1 MPREIKTTDD
11 PNTVFRLA
19 RQRQEIEA
27 MFARAVYNVFNNGAA
42 LAKLQGVASSILKMM
57 NQGPPQAVDDAIRGE
72 GFLRLWK
79 RIPKGRPG
87 IAMYESPILAR
98 KLDASDCADVIRLAG
113 EWVEVGGFGDG
124 TRVRPPTGN
133 SPGTVKEAFRAGGKK
148 VWGPTARVRKDGWD
162 IEPHLKAHM
171 RDQNAAFTG
180 MAGMRGHHG
189 KKRSKRASG
198 TSNVL
203 ALDRLFGLVVACDI
217 SGTTADCVFSLE
229 LFGGQF
235 DMTAAYYMLPLG
247 TIVHNMHHSVL
258 EVAGDSPQRRDELP
272 HRVLQHA
279 EADPCARGFPPELNG
294 LQAAIDT
301 ADTLMRQF
309 GLHHMRYYEGA
320 RPKGA
325 FQFQGPELIALRN
338 SPISD
343 AVTMLDRAP
352 RLGGYPQRHTV
363 VELLRSAGLTL

>member
-1 MPREIKTTDD
+1 MPREIRTVDD

-19 RQRQEIEA
+19 RERQEIEA
-27 MFARAVYNVFNNGAA
+27 MFARAVYNVFNSGAA

-79 RIPKGRPG
+79 NIPKGRNG

-124 TRVRPPTGN
+124 SRVRKPTGN
-133 SPGTVKEAFRAGGKK
+133 TPGTVKDAFRAGGKQ

-162 IEPHLKAHM
+162 IEPHLKDHM
-171 RDQNAAFTG
+171 RDQNATFTG
-180 MAGMRGHHG
+180 MAGVRGHHG
-189 KKRSKRASG
+189 KKNSKRAAGS
-198 TSNVL
+198 SNVL
-203 ALDRLFGLVVACDI
+203 QLDRLFGLVVACDI
-217 SGTTADCVFSLE
+217 SGTTADCIFSLE

-235 DMTAAYYMLPLG
+235 GMTAAYYMLPLG

-258 EVAGDSPQRRDELP
+258 EVALATSLNKEMDYHIGFFNTLKPSR
-272 HRVLQHA
+272 A
-279 EADPCARGFPPELNG
+279 KSFPPELAG
-294 LQAAIDT
+294 LQTAIGT
-301 ADTLMRQF
+301 ADSLMKHF
-309 GLHHMRYYEGA
+309 DLHHMRYYEGTK
-320 RPKGA
+320 PSGV
-325 FQFQGPELIALRN
+325 FQFQGPETIALRN
-338 SPISD
+338 SPISN

-352 RLGGYPQRHTV
+352 CLGGYPQRHTV
-363 VELLRSAGLTL
+363 VKLLESGGFIL